1 MSGLVDVVEQI
12 ADVITAASGVRTVAD
27 PRKIVLPCALVSPP
41 DIEFTTNCGG
51 YATFSVA
58 LLAPG
63 PWNLDSLAQ
72 LSNMLTAVLA
82 VDGIVPPS
90 EAKPGQMDVPSGDGT
105 ASVPAYRLTYRMVI
119 DL

>member
-1 MSGLVDVVEQI
+1 MSLVDACEQI
-12 ADVITAASGVRTVAD
+12 AELISTTTGVRAVAD
-27 PRKIVLPCALVSPP
+27 PRKIVLPCALVGPP

-51 YATFSVA
+51 YATFNVA

-72 LSNMLTAVLA
+72 LSDMMAQLLA
-82 VDGIVPPS
+82 MDGIVPPS
-90 EAKPGQMDVPSGDGT
+90 EARPGQMDVPSGDGT